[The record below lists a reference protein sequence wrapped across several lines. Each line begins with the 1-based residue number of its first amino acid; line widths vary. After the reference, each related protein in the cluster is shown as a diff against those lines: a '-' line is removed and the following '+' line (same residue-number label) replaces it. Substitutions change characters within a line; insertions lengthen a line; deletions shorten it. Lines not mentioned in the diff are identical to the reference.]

1 MAARMTTK
9 EAMSILA
16 RDFDKQD
23 EFFKRLRAYVTAHG
37 APPAKYA
44 ALWENIKDAKP
55 WRQDA
60 TVIATMR
67 KAARKMARNQ
77 NARRVTLDAAK
88 AAGGNPVT
96 LPTSGD
102 L

>member
-1 MAARMTTK
+1 MAERMTTK
-9 EAMSILA
+9 QAMAILVA
-16 RDFDKQD
+16 DFDKQD
-23 EFFKRLRAYVTAHG
+23 EFFTKLKEYVEKHG
-37 APPAKYA
+37 APPAKHA
-44 ALWENIKDAKP
+44 ALWEKIKNEKP

-60 TVIATMR
+60 RVIAVMR
-67 KAARKMARNQ
+67 KAAHKMARNE

-96 LPTSGD
+96 LPPRET